1 MLNRHAQNNRRF
13 YCQGCLICESV
24 MGRES
29 GIPDVLRYMMDH
41 NSYGK
46 TDYARRLF
54 RELPEN
60 VRNSLASR
68 DYSPAERA
76 CPRNIEIGKAM
87 REAGR
92 ILGNGSTV

>member
-1 MLNRHAQNNRRF
+1 
-13 YCQGCLICESV
+13 

-29 GIPDVLRYMMDH
+29 GIPDVLRYMMYH

-60 VRNSLASR
+60 MRNSLASR

-76 CPRNIEIGKAM
+76 CPRNIEIGKVM